1 MFCAARKGTGWG
13 SLRGRKATGSDGP
26 ALARMGGMLPFDP
39 AAIRVI
45 DLEQPRQAGDP
56 IAAGHVPPGYSY
68 LLHRHHEPNP
78 GTPGA
83 APPGS

>member
-1 MFCAARKGTGWG
+1 
-13 SLRGRKATGSDGP
+13 
-26 ALARMGGMLPFDP
+26 MLPFDP